1 MEQLYAKTP
10 KGVEEM
16 TSRVHGLGQRAR
28 RLLIMVDGKRDLAG
42 FVAALPGEDVH
53 ALFDQL
59 IADGFI
65 RALEPPPKPAPAPA
79 AAAAPAK
86 PAAPPPPAPAN
97 EGERF
102 AMARNFMVNTVSA
115 FLGIMGSSLIDKL
128 EGCDSL
134 EELRAHYAAWREAI
148 QMSREGKHEFIDLDS
163 RLAALLS

>member
-16 TSRVHGLGQRAR
+16 TSRAHGLGQRAR

-59 IADGFI
+59 IAEGFV
-65 RALEPPPKPAPAPA
+65 RALEPPPKPAPATAPA
-79 AAAAPAK
+79 AAAAP
-86 PAAPPPPAPAN
+86 PPPPAPAN

-148 QMSREGKHEFIDLDS
+148 QMSREGKHEIADLDS

>member
-16 TSRVHGLGQRAR
+16 TSRAHGLGQRAR

-59 IADGFI
+59 TAEGFI
-65 RALEPPPKPAPAPA
+65 RALEPPPK
-79 AAAAPAK
+79 AAPAT
-86 PAAPPPPAPAN
+86 APAN

-148 QMSREGKHEFIDLDS
+148 QMSREGKHEIADLDS